1 MEDVTLLEKGYIAIR
16 VLGSG
21 AFGQVM
27 LVKRT
32 DGSGKLAAVKKI
44 SCQTPN
50 DAQTAMQ
57 EARTL
62 TQASHN
68 FILHLIQYF
77 TDSSN
82 CIVYL
87 VTEFCEKGSLRDQLF
102 RGPICWNLRI
112 QWYDQLVEGLAHLHF
127 LNIVHRDLKPENVM
141 VTRDMIKIADFGLAT
156 MLERVNFSQYSPS
169 TQGASMQEYMATVC
183 GTKLYMAPEIF
194 QERYTKKADIF
205 SLGLIF
211 LIIAERKWVRDDN
224 SWYYGILA
232 VAHYQTCAL
241 GRAMLQNLHH
251 GHGPDRV
258 YQQYVESLMFTT
270 ATAPEIALIKSMLHP
285 SYTRRPTA
293 CDAKNRVREI
303 KEEGQSLASILYSP
317 LGSVCNSIGLSH
329 WWPGSHYN

>member
-1 MEDVTLLEKGYIAIR
+1 MEDVPDLRRSSVRAEFAKKLEAAQRPAGSREIQDRTLLEKGYIAIE

-156 MLERVNFSQYSPS
+156 MLERVNFYHYSPS
-169 TQGASMQEYMATVC
+169 TQGASMQEYVC
-183 GTKLYMAPEIF
+183 GTKRFSKSDTPKKPIF
-194 QERYTKKADIF
+194 
-205 SLGLIF
+205 F
-211 LIIAERKWVRDDN
+211 LLV
-224 SWYYGILA
+224 
-232 VAHYQTCAL
+232 
-241 GRAMLQNLHH
+241 
-251 GHGPDRV
+251 
-258 YQQYVESLMFTT
+258 
-270 ATAPEIALIKSMLHP
+270 
-285 SYTRRPTA
+285 
-293 CDAKNRVREI
+293 
-303 KEEGQSLASILYSP
+303 LYS
-317 LGSVCNSIGLSH
+317 
-329 WWPGSHYN
+329 